1 MRKILLM
8 AGTVFMLFAACKK
21 SSSDNNTTVTY
32 QVTATNS
39 STIAINYNNA
49 LENKIPLNAQN
60 SWTYDVTI
68 SQKPFHAYLQA
79 VSSSPTS
86 SVQTTCTV
94 SILVNG
100 SVVKTASNTSTA
112 GSNSATAEAEFT
124 VQ

>member
-1 MRKILLM
+1 MKKILFL
-8 AGTVFMLFAACKK
+8 AGMIVLLTACKK
-21 SSSDNNTTVTY
+21 SSSDNNTTTVTY

-39 STIAINYNNA
+39 SGIAISYNNV
-49 LENKIPLNAQN
+49 LENKIAVNAQN
-60 SWTYDVTI
+60 SWSFDVII

-94 SILVNG
+94 NILVNG
-100 SVVKTASNTSTA
+100 SVVKTASNTSGTA
-112 GSNSATAEAEFT
+112 ATAEAEFT

>member
-1 MRKILLM
+1 MRKVLLL
-8 AGTVFMLFAACKK
+8 AGMFLLLFAGCKK
-21 SSSDNNTTVTY
+21 SNSDSNGTTVTY

-39 STIAINYNNA
+39 SGIAISYNNV
-49 LENKIPLNAQN
+49 LENKIQVNAQN
-60 SWTYDVTI
+60 SFTIDVII
-68 SQKPFHAYLQA
+68 SQKPFHAYVQA

-100 SVVKTASNTSTA
+100 SVVKTASNTSGTA
-112 GSNSATAEAEFT
+112 ATAEAEFT